1 MDMFWKSTSQLIL
14 YDFVTG
20 YLRLAMF
27 VSQALQVAC
36 LGCSPVDFAQR
47 RNLPSRPSMVERWGA
62 AEGLTHHRGSS
73 RNGGCTNLYQPTV
86 SSMILK
92 IRINYIVF
100 AD

>member
-20 YLRLAMF
+20 YLRLGMF
-27 VSQALQVAC
+27 VSQALQAAC

-47 RNLPSRPSMVERWGA
+47 RNLPSRPSMVGRWGA

-92 IRINYIVF
+92 IRINCIVF
-100 AD
+100 C